1 MSKLLIYNE
10 DKPTKTG
17 LYLGLFHG
25 RNDPDQSL
33 SDWGINGPMIGPLKH
48 VHTTYA
54 THIKLE
60 FINQADIKKYG
71 FHPGSMIDLDIDS
84 GMVMFQNHWYGDWT
98 VFYHTEPQLPSLNHI
113 SLVGETSNG

>member
-1 MSKLLIYNE
+1 MSILLIYNE
-10 DKPTKTG
+10 DKPTETG

-33 SDWGINGPMIGPLKH
+33 NDWGINGLIIDSLEH

-71 FHPGSMIDLDIDS
+71 FHPGAMIDLDIDS

-113 SLVGETSNG
+113 SLAGEASNG